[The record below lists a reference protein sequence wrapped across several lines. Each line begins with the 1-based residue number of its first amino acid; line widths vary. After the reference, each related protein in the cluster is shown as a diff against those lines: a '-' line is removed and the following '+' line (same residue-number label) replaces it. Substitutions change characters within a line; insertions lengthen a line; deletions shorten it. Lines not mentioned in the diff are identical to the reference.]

1 MINDYYWF
9 SMFFVL
15 IMLPDAI
22 NSFLFSLQFFLGIDL
37 VRNEP
42 IWQFS
47 RIKDS
52 FAELLLL

>member
-22 NSFLFSLQFFLGIDL
+22 NSFLIYSFFLGIDL